1 MKKLLIILAL
11 ALNIAGAINMYG
23 RYLNVLTG
31 LHLAVIISLAIDL
44 MRVNIT
50 LNNNINNG
58 K

>member
-1 MKKLLIILAL
+1 MKKSLIILAL

-23 RYLNVLTG
+23 RYFNILTG
-31 LHLAVIISLAIDL
+31 IHLALIISLVVDL
-44 MRVNIT
+44 MKVNIT

>member
-1 MKKLLIILAL
+1 MKKSLITLAL

-23 RYLNVLTG
+23 RYLNILTG
-31 LHLAVIISLAIDL
+31 IHLAIIISLVVYL